1 MQLRRL
7 VISGALAV
15 GLVVAAACGSG
26 GNGDVS
32 PAETATDPDPTVRDT
47 KDEPVAAAAER
58 IEIDLIECEQFAL
71 LAAVDRAAAQAVVP
85 DEFTS
90 LNVLAH
96 VSKQCEDL
104 RVDGISF
111 GAGHFDAQWISV
123 SRPADIDLSD
133 TNLGADF
140 NYPVLFQT
148 DNMAWQEA
156 LASFGVPM
164 EYAEA
169 MTFETTADSMNGGA
183 NGSTAVPPANY
194 EWSAT
199 GAVRE
204 TEPTGTIA
212 HVLLRHDGRALRLR
226 HLLPVVLDR
235 RVGASQARAG
245 AGLVRLQRVR
255 PRDLRIELPSEVD
268 LQHDDR
274 TSRRRPVTV
283 EMESVVS

>member
-7 VISGALAV
+7 VTSGALAV

-32 PAETATDPDPTVRDT
+32 PAETAMDPDPTVHDT
-47 KDEPVAAAAER
+47 QAGPVAAAAER
-58 IEIDLIECEQFAL
+58 IAVDLIECEQFAL
-71 LAAVDRAAAQAVVP
+71 ITAVGSDAARAVVP

-90 LNVLAH
+90 GSSLVH
-96 VSKQCEDL
+96 VAKQCEDL

-123 SRPADIDLSD
+123 SRPADIDLSE
-133 TNLGADF
+133 TSLGADV

-156 LASFGVPM
+156 VASFGVPM
-164 EYAEA
+164 EYAET
-169 MTFETTADSMNGGA
+169 MTFETTADSMGGGA

-194 EWSAT
+194 QWSAT
-199 GAVRE
+199 GAVSD

-212 HVLLRHDGRALRLR
+212 HVLLRRDDDALYVYDIFCPLFSTVGSGQAKLEPEPGSFAYDAFGPEVSGPNYPARLTCNVTIERRADS
-226 HLLPVVLDR
+226 P
-235 RVGASQARAG
+235 
-245 AGLVRLQRVR
+245 
-255 PRDLRIELPSEVD
+255 
-268 LQHDDR
+268 
-274 TSRRRPVTV
+274 
-283 EMESVVS
+283 